1 LVELSNEKGQEE
13 SGQASIVDDPLWSR
27 VEVSAGRKLEPANAN
42 FNRKVMDF
50 AVETT
55 KRSGNVLN
63 SFCPAAAIPQRWDQ
77 MQS

>member
-1 LVELSNEKGQEE
+1 MRRAKRSLAKHPSLTTH
-13 SGQASIVDDPLWSR
+13 SGSR

-55 KRSGNVLN
+55 ERSGNVLN
-63 SFCPAAAIPQRWDQ
+63 SFCPAAANPQRWDQ